1 MANIIQEM
9 GILPPHPADSNYTT
23 KSQKVNVFRQCS
35 TYPPKS
41 PLKNSAI
48 LFILLSCFYIKTRNF
63 TLKTPHKKLK
73 LVKKGYLVAKFQE
86 NHLQISS
93 VRNRYTGAFLINYLL
108 ATNLQLFVFVLS
120 TLDRKHSSASANKC
134 NTAHGES

>member
-9 GILPPHPADSNYTT
+9 GILTPHPTDSNYTT
-23 KSQKVNVFRQCS
+23 KSKKVNVFRQCS

-48 LFILLSCFYIKTRNF
+48 LFILPSCFYIKTRIF

-73 LVKKGYLVAKFQE
+73 LVKKGYLVAKLQE
-86 NHLQISS
+86 NHLQINSMW
-93 VRNRYTGAFLINYLL
+93 NRFTGDF
-108 ATNLQLFVFVLS
+108 
-120 TLDRKHSSASANKC
+120 
-134 NTAHGES
+134 